1 MKKWIDANLIAEQ
14 EAEVHRDKWEFERL
28 MKEKPNFNKSEV
40 NDYKYNK
47 SIDRKN
53 NKKGAKGCFKNG

>member
-28 MKEKPNFNKSEV
+28 MKEKPNFNKSKI
-40 NDYKYNK
+40 NNYKYTK
-47 SIDRKN
+47 KLEK
-53 NKKGAKGCFKNG
+53 NKKKGVKGCSKNG

>member
-28 MKEKPNFNKSEV
+28 MKEKPNFNKSKI

-47 SIDRKN
+47 KLDRKI
-53 NKKGAKGCFKNG
+53 KRKE